1 MITKITST
9 PVVSFAFVNSNFSK
23 QKVNNNNSYFNKD
36 LNTDVV
42 SFSGKSTQRII
53 KDVVENAFNK
63 LGTCSINT
71 KNGLK
76 IFGSKAGEVNIF
88 IQEKVLG
95 KEARLTLSNGD
106 FNGRSFLNFDLKRTL
121 NRNSQI
127 SPVDSEME
135 PLEAAKLI
143 KLYLK

>member
-1 MITKITST
+1 MISKITST

>member
-1 MITKITST
+1 MISKITST
-9 PVVSFAFVNSNFSK
+9 PVVSFAFANSNFSK